1 MVVMCV
7 NMAAAAINAGLAIL
21 LVFGTGPIPSLGVKG
36 AAWATNI
43 ANTFSCVLFAVLLV
57 YAMRAEGYPVW
68 RARRFDR
75 ELSWRMLRYG
85 LPTGFQFLVDI
96 GAFLLFVVFVGRLG
110 TAKLAATTIAFN
122 LNSMAFI
129 PMYGMGT
136 GILTL
141 VGRRIGEKRPDQAAR
156 TTWLG
161 FKVSA
166 VYMSA
171 CGLVYLFLPHL
182 LLRPYVSADPEAFA
196 EVEPTTVVLL
206 RFVTMYLFFDAM
218 AIVFG
223 SAIRGAGDSQFSLWW
238 TFALS
243 WLLMVL
249 PTYLT
254 VRLGYGGLYTCW
266 TAATVYILVLGIGF
280 LWRFRAGQW
289 REMSVIETP
298 IVH

>member
-1 MVVMCV
+1 
-7 NMAAAAINAGLAIL
+7 
-21 LVFGTGPIPSLGVKG
+21 
-36 AAWATNI
+36 
-43 ANTFSCVLFAVLLV
+43 
-57 YAMRAEGYPVW
+57 
-68 RARRFDR
+68 
-75 ELSWRMLRYG
+75 
-85 LPTGFQFLVDI
+85 
-96 GAFLLFVVFVGRLG
+96 
-110 TAKLAATTIAFN
+110 
-122 LNSMAFI
+122 
-129 PMYGMGT
+129 
-136 GILTL
+136 
-141 VGRRIGEKRPDQAAR
+141 
-156 TTWLG
+156 
-161 FKVSA
+161 
-166 VYMSA
+166 MSA